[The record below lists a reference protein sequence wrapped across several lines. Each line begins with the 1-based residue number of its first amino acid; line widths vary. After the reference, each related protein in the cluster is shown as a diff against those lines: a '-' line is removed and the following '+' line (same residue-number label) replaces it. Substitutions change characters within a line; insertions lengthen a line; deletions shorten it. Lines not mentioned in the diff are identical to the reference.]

1 MAKNPTATQAIIE
14 AIQNGDPQNVESV
27 LADVDNDK
35 SVSEGFL
42 EISGDDGLTPFLLAA
57 RNGEADIM
65 WTLKKAGAQHQALD
79 PRGVTAMHL
88 AAGGAHLEV
97 IKQLLEMGT
106 ITDWPPNNSNDSV
119 LHLGAA
125 FEDQAP
131 SSTAALGCAR
141 LLTGFF
147 AHHLDLS
154 NKNGQ
159 TPLHVAAEC
168 RSPQWTMALLER
180 DANINAID
188 SNGDTPIHLAAKV
201 DSEPGRKCVAMLLEK
216 GACLAIS
223 NHSGQRPFHIASN
236 ELLQKELEKRWK
248 GIAQDL

>member
-1 MAKNPTATQAIIE
+1 
-14 AIQNGDPQNVESV
+14 
-27 LADVDNDK
+27 
-35 SVSEGFL
+35 
-42 EISGDDGLTPFLLAA
+42 
-57 RNGEADIM
+57 M

-201 DSEPGRKCVAMLLEK
+201 DSEPGRQCVAMLLEK
-216 GACLAIS
+216 GACLAS
-223 NHSGQRPFHIASN
+223 LNHSGQRPYHIARSWKRDGKGLRKTFRVCHYSRAFC
-236 ELLQKELEKRWK
+236 LLGATE
-248 GIAQDL
+248 AHH